1 MQARR
6 RQTVL
11 RIHFTP
17 EDVLRTRLLAAPDPM
32 WELVLSSH
40 RLRKPAQCPAHAR
53 WRGMVTGALAD
64 ERTRTSLRILT
75 HLIPDAGN
83 FPDFLTPYPS
93 LTPHPETTDFAAEL
107 ETVLATPRGVLAR
120 DMHPDRLGRNTG
132 GFGRAI
138 AESDRAAIDELS
150 TALRHYFHT
159 FVRPYWADIG
169 ATITQNAER
178 HGRRQLSGGTEALL
192 GDLGPTFRWNW
203 PVLETDYVRDREL
216 HLGGR
221 GLLLVPSYFCR
232 GTPVTMID
240 AERRPVLTFPA
251 VHSPTAPSPV
261 APSPVAPSPVA
272 HAAIE
277 RGAHLDGILGTTRAR
292 ILYTLQEQH
301 STSALAEAIEL
312 SAASASQQVTLLRE
326 AGLVSSRRTGQSVL
340 HSITPRGRMLLSRP

>member
-17 EDVLRTRLLAAPDPM
+17 EDVLRTRVLAAPDPM

-40 RLRKPAQCPAHAR
+40 RLRKPAQCAAHAR

-64 ERTRTSLRILT
+64 ERTRTSFRIVT
-75 HLIPDAGN
+75 RLIPDAGN

-93 LTPHPETTDFAAEL
+93 LTAHPDGTDFAAEL
-107 ETVLATPRGVLAR
+107 ETVRATPRAVLAR

-132 GFGRAI
+132 GFGRAL
-138 AESDRAAIDELS
+138 AESDRTALEELG
-150 TALRHYFHT
+150 TALRHYFRT
-159 FVRPYWADIG
+159 FVQPYWAEIG

-192 GDLGPTFRWNW
+192 ANLGPTFRWNW
-203 PVLETDYVRDREL
+203 PVLETDYIRDREL

-251 VHSPTAPSPV
+251 VHSPVAHSPV
-261 APSPVAPSPVA
+261 APAPAA
-272 HAAIE
+272 HPAVE
-277 RGAHLDGILGTTRAR
+277 RGEHLDGILGSTRAR
-292 ILYTLQEQH
+292 ILHALQEQH

-312 SAASASQQVTLLRE
+312 SAASASQQVTLLRK
-326 AGLVSSRRTGQSVL
+326 AGLVSSRRTGQSML
-340 HSITPRGRMLLSRP
+340 HSITPRGRMLLARP